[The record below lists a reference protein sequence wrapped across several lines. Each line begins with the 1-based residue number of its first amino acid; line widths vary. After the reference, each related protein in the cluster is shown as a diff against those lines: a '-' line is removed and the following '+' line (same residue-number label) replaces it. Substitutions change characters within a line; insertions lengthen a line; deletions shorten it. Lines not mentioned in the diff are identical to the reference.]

1 LDDWNE
7 PFPWKQVNASR
18 EIWTQA
24 LLTIDKQDLKLICDL
39 LQRGPP
45 YVESELERA
54 ELERYRIVAEVAASR
69 FAGKSRLKVG
79 KQEVVQLIQG
89 TSKYLKYF
97 PHET

>member
-1 LDDWNE
+1 MAMVLKRRLGRLE
-7 PFPWKQVNASR
+7 RALPMEQVNASR

-54 ELERYRIVAEVAASR
+54 EL
-69 FAGKSRLKVG
+69 
-79 KQEVVQLIQG
+79 
-89 TSKYLKYF
+89 
-97 PHET
+97 